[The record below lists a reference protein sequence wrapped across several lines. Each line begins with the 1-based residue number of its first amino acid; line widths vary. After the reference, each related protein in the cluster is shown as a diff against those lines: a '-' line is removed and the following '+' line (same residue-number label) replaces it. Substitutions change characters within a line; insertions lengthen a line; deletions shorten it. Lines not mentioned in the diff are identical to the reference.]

1 VTTLLQTIA
10 DRVGGARAD
19 LARRDGDQAGPG
31 ADRQGGY
38 TLVEMVVVI
47 FVLGLV
53 LAGVQTTLIITQ
65 RTVGQNSE
73 RIDQSSQAKTAID
86 SMSRNLRTAV
96 LPSQLNATGTTG
108 TAASFIQGTAT
119 SVQFYADLN
128 NDANTIG
135 PSRVS
140 YVVAGGV
147 LTETIQA
154 PNAHAVGDYNYQY
167 CTPGVGC
174 PVSTRV
180 LARNVQSTNPV
191 FTYYAKNGS
200 KFVDATL
207 TAAEL
212 SAVDSMDLIISV
224 LSSPNQTI
232 RGTTLTT
239 RVTLPNADS
248 VAQPT
253 SSP

>member
-1 VTTLLQTIA
+1 VTSLLHTIA
-10 DRVGGARAD
+10 RRVR
-19 LARRDGDQAGPG
+19 G
-31 ADRQGGY
+31 ADARVDGHDSVQPGRHRQGGY
-38 TLVEMVVVI
+38 TLVELVVVI
-47 FVLGLV
+47 FVLGIV
-53 LAGVQTTLIITQ
+53 LAGVQTTLVITQ
-65 RTVGQNSE
+65 RTVGQNVE
-73 RIDQSSQAKTAID
+73 RLDQAAQAKVAMD
-86 SMSRNLRTAV
+86 SMSRILRTAV
-96 LPSQLNATGTTG
+96 LPSQLNATGTSG
-108 TAASFIQGTAT
+108 SAAAFIQGTAT
-119 SVQFYADLN
+119 SVQFYANLN

-140 YVVAGGV
+140 YIVTNGV

-167 CTPGVGC
+167 CTPGPGC
-174 PVSTRV
+174 PVSSRV
-180 LARNVQSTNPV
+180 LARNVQSANAI

-200 KFVDATL
+200 QFTDATL

-212 SAVDSMDLIISV
+212 ASVDSIDLLITVQSAA
-224 LSSPNQTI
+224 NQSI
-232 RGTTLTT
+232 HGSTLTT

>member
-1 VTTLLQTIA
+1 MSTLQTFL
-10 DRVGGARAD
+10 DRVHGSGRHGRHAD
-19 LARRDGDQAGPG
+19 GQRQA
-31 ADRQGGY
+31 GY
-38 TLVEMVVVI
+38 TLVEIVVVV

-53 LAGVQTTLIITQ
+53 LAGVQTMLIVTQ
-65 RTVGQNSE
+65 RTVGQNSQ
-73 RIDQSSQAKTAID
+73 RLDQAAQAKTAMD
-86 SMSRNLRTAV
+86 SMSRILRTAV

-108 TAASFIQGTAT
+108 SAAAFIQGTAS
-119 SVQFYADLN
+119 SVQFYADIN

-135 PSRVS
+135 PSRVTYTVTS
-140 YVVAGGV
+140 GV

-167 CTPGVGC
+167 CTPGPGC
-174 PVSTRV
+174 NTVQSRV
-180 LARNVQSTNPV
+180 LARNVQTANPI

-200 KFVDATL
+200 KFTDATL

-212 SAVDSMDLIISV
+212 ASVDSIDLLVTV
-224 LSSPNQTI
+224 LASPNQSI
-232 RGTTLTT
+232 HGSTLTS